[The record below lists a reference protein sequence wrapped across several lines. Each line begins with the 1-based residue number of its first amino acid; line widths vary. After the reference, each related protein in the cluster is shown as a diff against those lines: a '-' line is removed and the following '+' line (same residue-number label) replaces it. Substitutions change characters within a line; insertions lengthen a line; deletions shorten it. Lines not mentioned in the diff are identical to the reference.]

1 MAHFQL
7 FLVSPPRLSRRH
19 VYHHL
24 QVRGAAA
31 QTRLAREG
39 DLEDHTRTTHRRLF
53 LSQHEHRRPRH
64 PEEHGAHEEPR
75 LCCHQKGRRRLL
87 SGALQA
93 RFFFPLFLSLFL
105 IGIGQD
111 IEQDKRAEVWAV
123 SGKKGVYPL
132 LFQEGNFLGDM
143 PMVEELNEIGE
154 LAKTLGVEG
163 AGPLTPSF

>member
-1 MAHFQL
+1 M
-7 FLVSPPRLSRRH
+7 P
-19 VYHHL
+19 
-24 QVRGAAA
+24 VRV
-31 QTRLAREG
+31 AREG
-39 DLEDHTRTTHRRLF
+39 DFEDRTRTTHRRLC
-53 LSQHEHRRPRH
+53 LSQHEHRRARH

-75 LCCHQKGRRRLL
+75 LCRHQKGRRRLL
-87 SGALQA
+87 SGASRA
-93 RFFFPLFLSLFL
+93 AFFSPPFFFAFLT
-105 IGIGQD
+105 GIGQD

-132 LFQEGNFLGDM
+132 LFQDGNFLGDM